1 MINSK
6 LFLSELELITLA
18 DDFLLCVNKT
28 RRQSSC
34 FAAHSTVKLTRGKA
48 ISSVTRQLN
57 VCLQH
62 FCVCFHPISC
72 FEFLCFISSFA
83 VDKFA
88 IKTLSA

>member
-28 RRQSSC
+28 RRLSSC

-48 ISSVTRQLN
+48 ISGVTR
-57 VCLQH
+57 
-62 FCVCFHPISC
+62 
-72 FEFLCFISSFA
+72 
-83 VDKFA
+83 
-88 IKTLSA
+88 

>member
-34 FAAHSTVKLTRGKA
+34 FAALSTVKLTRGKG
-48 ISSVTRQLN
+48 
-57 VCLQH
+57 H
-62 FCVCFHPISC
+62 FRRY
-72 FEFLCFISSFA
+72 
-83 VDKFA
+83 
-88 IKTLSA
+88 

>member
-34 FAAHSTVKLTRGKA
+34 FAAHSTVKLTRGKGPPFPA
-48 ISSVTRQLN
+48 LLLTECMFTAVFPRLFSSDQL
-57 VCLQH
+57 
-62 FCVCFHPISC
+62 F
-72 FEFLCFISSFA
+72 
-83 VDKFA
+83 
-88 IKTLSA
+88 